1 MSRDSDWYEGL
12 RARNPWLPPADKVLD
27 AEATWPQPS
36 KGPATMDLRVI
47 VDLPPK
53 PEPTWEESLPPLLES
68 ESGQLL
74 PNALTSIALAMK
86 SGGDLHRHHLLN
98 AGARV
103 RAMAPPGY
111 SWWLP
116 PVDNIKP
123 ERRTGMLQQVVAD
136 LVAVATYRDQG
147 MPDRA
152 DEWVRTADAVLHG
165 LWLGAR

>member
-1 MSRDSDWYEGL
+1 MSSDNRWYEGL
-12 RARNPWLPPADKVLD
+12 RDRNPWLPPGDKVLE

-47 VDLPPK
+47 VDLPPQ
-53 PEPTWEESLPPLLES
+53 PEPTWEESLPPLAAS
-68 ESGQLL
+68 ESAFLA
-74 PNALTSIALAMK
+74 NALTSIAVSMK
-86 SGGDLHRHHLLN
+86 SEGTIQAHHLLN
-98 AGARV
+98 VGARV
-103 RAMAPPGY
+103 RAMASPNY

-116 PVDNIKP
+116 PVDVKP
-123 ERRTGMLQQVVAD
+123 ERRAAMLQQVVAD
-136 LVAVATYRDQG
+136 LVAAATYRDQG